1 MKIIE
6 AIQEAYGPEFTTLE
20 DAINWWS
27 GPRAWREDFTA
38 VLISR
43 SGKRPYLA
51 VFKLGGVQF
60 NLVGFPDKNRPPTA
74 FGMNAAV
81 PDDFPFF
88 TVQIFDPVGIIA
100 TTGMLGAGVK

>member
-38 VLISR
+38 VLILRSR
-43 SGKRPYLA
+43 KRPYKQHLSE
-51 VFKLGGVQF
+51 VQF
-60 NLVGFPDKNRPPTA
+60 
-74 FGMNAAV
+74 
-81 PDDFPFF
+81 DD
-88 TVQIFDPVGIIA
+88 DEH
-100 TTGMLGAGVK
+100 

>member
-38 VLISR
+38 VLIFTV
-43 SGKRPYLA
+43 GKKPCKHYLSE
-51 VFKLGGVQF
+51 VQF
-60 NLVGFPDKNRPPTA
+60 
-74 FGMNAAV
+74 
-81 PDDFPFF
+81 DD
-88 TVQIFDPVGIIA
+88 DEH
-100 TTGMLGAGVK
+100 